1 MVKITV
7 PRGTKDILPE
17 ENVLWQY
24 VEATAR
30 KIFNLYNFKEI
41 RTPIFES
48 TDLFMR
54 SIGDASD
61 IVTKEM
67 YTFADKKGRSLTLRP
82 EGTASVI
89 RSYLENGLYQEPVS
103 RLWYQGPMFRY
114 ERPQAGRYR
123 QFHQIGGEL
132 INAKTPYNDAEVIA
146 MAHHFFSEIGLQ
158 ELEVNINSVGCKVC
172 RPVIKERLKSFLGD
186 NLEHLCPDC
195 QKRFQTNPL
204 RILDCKNKQ
213 CQKYFVCLPDMS
225 DVLCADCREHFH
237 DVKNYLNIMRIK
249 FQVNPRL
256 VRGLDYYTKT
266 VFEIIS
272 SHLGAQ
278 NAVCGGGRYDDL
290 ISSLEGP
297 DTPAVGFAFG
307 VERLVMLMQS
317 QALPVPQPA
326 PFLFLLPLG
335 ENAKNRAAIIANK
348 LRHSD
353 ISLEIDNSDRGL
365 SAKMKYANKLG
376 VQYVYILGED
386 EIIKKYGLLKEM
398 ATGKQTRVPFGKL
411 AELLTKKKNNLTKK
425 QKTKKENKTKKE

>member
-17 ENVLWQY
+17 ESVLWQH

-30 KIFNLYNFKEI
+30 KIFEFYNFKEI

-48 TDLFMR
+48 TDLFTR
-54 SIGDASD
+54 SIGNSSD

-89 RSYLENGLYQEPVS
+89 RSYLENGLFKEPVS

-132 INAKTPYNDAEVIA
+132 VSAKTPYNDAEVIA

-158 ELEVNINSVGCKVC
+158 GLEVNINSVGCKVC
-172 RPVIKERLKSFLGD
+172 RPVIKEGLKSFLGD
-186 NLEHLCPDC
+186 NLEYLCGDC

-266 VFEIIS
+266 VFEILS

-290 ISSLEGP
+290 VASLDGP

-307 VERLVMLMQS
+307 VERLVMLIES
-317 QALPVPQPA
+317 QNIQVPHSK
-326 PFLFLLPLG
+326 PFLFILPMG
-335 ENAKNRAAIIANK
+335 ENSNNRAAIIANK
-348 LRHSD
+348 LRHCGVA
-353 ISLEIDNSDRGL
+353 LEIDSSDRGL

-386 EIIKKYGLLKEM
+386 EIIKKHGLLKEM
-398 ATGKQTRVPFGKL
+398 STGKQVKVPFDKL
-411 AELLTKKKNNLTKK
+411 ADVLTKK
-425 QKTKKENKTKKE
+425 QNSLTRKNNNKTKKE